1 MNRSVFQQGSVA
13 AFFAVALGA
22 LGAHGAEPHFVEG
35 GAAWWST
42 AALYHFFHALGI
54 LIVALAAPS
63 LREGCAERVRSLFL
77 IGILLFSGSLYLM
90 ALTGIT
96 QLGIVTPI
104 GGLAFL
110 WGWASL
116 AWGCRKQT

>member
-1 MNRSVFQQGSVA
+1 MNRSIFQQGSVA
-13 AFFAVALGA
+13 AFLAVALGA
-22 LGAHGAEPHFVEG
+22 FGAHGAEPHFVEDG
-35 GAAWWST
+35 SAWWST
-42 AALYHFFHALGI
+42 AALYHFLHALGV
-54 LIVALAAPS
+54 LLVALAAPS
-63 LREGCAERVRSLFL
+63 LPEGCAEQVRKLFF

-96 QLGIVTPI
+96 QLGFVTPI